1 MRRQE
6 SKVTINDFV
15 ASVVLTTE
23 SDVSAVIT
31 MPHCF
36 GVMETSVCEHIA
48 DIVAGFSIKGL
59 PHQSK
64 VGGNL
69 FAI

>member
-6 SKVTINDFV
+6 SEVTINDFV

-48 DIVAGFSIKGL
+48 DIVAGFGL
-59 PHQSK
+59 
-64 VGGNL
+64 N
-69 FAI
+69 